1 MTRALTYTLLGSAL
15 TASGIMLLVTFG
27 LAAGWQPEI
36 RHSEE
41 RVLSVFGHR
50 IAANLTI
57 EPKNL
62 RWAAPATSPPALSTV
77 LDRAQPGMRWQC
89 VVVR

>member
-27 LAAGWQPEI
+27 LAPEI

-50 IAANLTI
+50 LAANLSI

-62 RWAAPATSPPALSTV
+62 RWTAPATSPPALSTV